1 MSHVEITRAS
11 LLAFLLSIAALPA
24 VAGGIQITGTPPKA
38 TVGTKYQWVPT
49 TTGGNKA
56 KYEFAYIDLP
66 SWSGTYRSSG
76 AIIGTPTKPGVYSFQ
91 VEVWDGAN
99 SGVSAPFKITVTG
112 GTPPPPTVPPPTKL
126 TISGTPEATIETG
139 KFYSFRPTVVAP
151 AGAKLTYQIAQK
163 PSWAQFS
170 ATTGTLSGTPTKAGV
185 AGNIVVGV
193 NDGTQTANL
202 RAFSITVDAAPA
214 SPPGS
219 VTLSWVVPT
228 TNTNGSPLTNLAHYV
243 VRYGTSSSAL
253 NSQLSVKTNEVEIGN
268 LAAGVWYFEVAAVNT
283 LNVES
288 QFSTPASKQIK

>member
-1 MSHVEITRAS
+1 MPYVDVTRAS
-11 LLAFLLSIAALPA
+11 LLAFFLSIAALPA
-24 VAGGIQITGTPPKA
+24 MAGEIQITGTPPNAK
-38 TVGTKYQWVPT
+38 VGTRYQWTPT

-56 KYEFAYIDLP
+56 NYEFAYLSLP

-76 AIIGTPTKPGVYSFQ
+76 AVIGTPTKPGVYSFQ
-91 VEVWDGAN
+91 VEVWDGVN
-99 SGVSAPFKITVTG
+99 SGVSAPLKITVTG
-112 GTPPPPTVPPPTKL
+112 GTTPPPPTKL
-126 TISGTPEATIETG
+126 SISGTPESTIEAG
-139 KFYSFRPTVVAP
+139 KYYSFRPTVVAP

-185 AGNIVVGV
+185 AGDIVVGV
-193 NDGTQTANL
+193 TDAAQTAKL
-202 RAFSITVDAAPA
+202 RAFSITVDAATA

-228 TNTNGSPLTNLAHYV
+228 KNTNGSPLTNLAHYV
-243 VRYGTSSSAL
+243 VRYGTSSSDL

-268 LAAGVWYFEVAAVNT
+268 LAAGVWYFEVAAVNS

-288 QFSTPASKQIK
+288 QFSTPASKQIE